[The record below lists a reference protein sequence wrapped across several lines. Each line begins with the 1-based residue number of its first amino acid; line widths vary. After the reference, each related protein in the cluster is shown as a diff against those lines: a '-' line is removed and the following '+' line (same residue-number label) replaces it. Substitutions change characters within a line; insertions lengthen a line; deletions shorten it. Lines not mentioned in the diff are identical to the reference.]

1 LSTPTEAV
9 GIDTFSV
16 VALQRLRSPSM
27 AGARFCSE
35 CGTRLK
41 VKRRRVLP
49 FRSFCP
55 ECSPHYHRMRLLLV
69 AVPLVCAAIGF
80 SIGHY
85 TTVREPFYLI
95 GTPVDLS
102 TNSVPAS
109 SVGNVDAYAGGNTS
123 LRQPERMLTP
133 SAAGTVCGAQTKS
146 GKPCRRKVKGGGHCW
161 QHRTPLAP
169 AK

>member
-1 LSTPTEAV
+1 MSTPTEAV
-9 GIDTFSV
+9 AIDTFSV

-27 AGARFCSE
+27 AVARFCSE
-35 CGTRLK
+35 CGTRLN

-55 ECSPHYHRMRLLLV
+55 ECSPHYRRMRLMLI

-85 TTVREPFYLI
+85 TTAREPFYLI

-109 SVGNVDAYAGGNTS
+109 SVGNGDP
-123 LRQPERMLTP
+123 LRQPERILTP
-133 SAAGTVCGAQTKS
+133 SDAGSVCGAQTKS

-161 QHRTPLAP
+161 QHRAASAP
-169 AK
+169 RKVTLH